1 MYEENPALSAWE
13 QKLTNIREE
22 RPSEFAPPS
31 IYTESYR
38 KRGQNHAPRYPPPK
52 DYNLPFTTRTKEK
65 TVNKPSSATSPEFAP
80 PEVAPPDSYKD
91 PSHETLHRS
100 KINLPP
106 PRDYS
111 SMYGRAKEKTGEKS
125 STATLSQWN
134 KPSGWS
140 DPNPPFTAGGGLGF
154 TSSGGTAGRTGTGG
168 VSTATVQSAAS
179 DVNKGMEDG
188 ESAIASAL
196 SFFRKNAGK

>member
-1 MYEENPALSAWE
+1 MSAWE

-31 IYTESYR
+31 IYTESNR
-38 KRGQNHAPRYPPPK
+38 KRGQNQAPRYPPPK
-52 DYNLPFTTRTKEK
+52 DYNLPFTTHTKEK
-65 TVNKPSSATSPEFAP
+65 TVNKPSSATLSEFAP
-80 PEVAPPDSYKD
+80 PEVTPSEFAPPDSYKD
-91 PSHETLHRS
+91 PSLETPHRN

-111 SMYGRAKEKTGEKS
+111 SMYGRAKEKTGQKS

-140 DPNPPFTAGGGLGF
+140 DSNPPLTAGGGLGF
-154 TSSGGTAGRTGTGG
+154 TSSGGTAGRTGTGR
-168 VSTATVQSAAS
+168 VSTPTVQAAAS
-179 DVNKGMEDG
+179 EVNEGMEDG